1 MKKILLSRGFFPSL
15 FTSLLLFWLGSRF
28 VHGEWW
34 WALFS
39 LAVCY
44 GPSMAIP
51 YIVGCM
57 TGIDNIYSR
66 VTEAE
71 QSQKDDIARLQAD
84 VSELKNYMYHRFG

>member
-1 MKKILLSRGFFPSL
+1 
-15 FTSLLLFWLGSRF
+15 
-28 VHGEWW
+28 
-34 WALFS
+34 
-39 LAVCY
+39 
-44 GPSMAIP
+44 
-51 YIVGCM
+51 M